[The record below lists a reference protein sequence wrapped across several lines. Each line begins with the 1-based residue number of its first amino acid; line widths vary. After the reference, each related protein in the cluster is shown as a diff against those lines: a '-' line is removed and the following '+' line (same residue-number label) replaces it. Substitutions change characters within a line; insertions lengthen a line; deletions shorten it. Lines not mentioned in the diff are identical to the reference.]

1 MLVYARVFFA
11 TLLAL
16 LLWSVVDPP
25 TPPEKAATPSKP
37 APATTRAPATT
48 ADIAKLNDTISKL
61 TAAVDRLNQ
70 QLADRT
76 ARQDA
81 RQEVYTH

>member
-1 MLVYARVFFA
+1 MIAFLRVFA
-11 TLLAL
+11 ASVLAL
-16 LLWSVVDPP
+16 VLWSAVSWTVPP
-25 TPPEKAATPSKP
+25 PKP
-37 APATTRAPATT
+37 APAPAPATR
-48 ADIAKLNDTISKL
+48 ADIAKLNDTIAKL
-61 TAAVDRLNQ
+61 TTAVDRLNQ